1 MIELLLGAFIVLAM
15 YFYIDK
21 TKINP
26 ALENLTDEG
35 LQSVL
40 AFEMLWVAR
49 YNCKPEASHSKNNEL
64 KLEEKTS
71 FIESIQA
78 EILKR
83 KTQQASDSVSLRIEL
98 KSPELQRQST
108 ELKPHPL

>member
-1 MIELLLGAFIVLAM
+1 LIELVFGAFIVLAM
-15 YFYIDK
+15 YFYIDR

-26 ALENLTDEG
+26 APENLTDEG

-40 AFEMLWVAR
+40 AFEMDWIDR
-49 YNCKPEASHSKNNEL
+49 YNSKPETSHRKNNEM
-64 KLEEKTS
+64 KFEEKTN

-83 KTQQASDSVSLRIEL
+83 KTQQASDSFTISKNR
-98 KSPELQRQST
+98 
-108 ELKPHPL
+108 